1 MVPLIIGGAI
11 AAGSIASNLYN
22 DYKNREA
29 AADAYD
35 DIVGKAK
42 EVSRENDADIANVR
56 NRLQNAYGAGA
67 GKYQQALQDFLDS
80 EVYQNKD
87 FAFVDENGNPITV
100 DKYMDPFQQQRVQA
114 AMTAI
119 NNSAATGGNRF
130 SSDYVN
136 RVAGKQQALANEAWK
151 DAYDRLMRER
161 SVQLQEWQANSQN
174 GWNNYNATQE
184 RAKYAV
190 DTYGRDRDALL
201 QGYNDTTMAQMNNR
215 LGLLNTQA
223 NVAAGRANAMQ
234 NSNNGLAN
242 ALGPVAQFAGAYFG
256 AGS

>member
-22 DYKNREA
+22 SYENRKA
-29 AADAYD
+29 AEDAYD
-35 DIVGKAK
+35 DIVDRAE
-42 EVSRENDADIANVR
+42 EVSLANDADIANVR

-80 EVYQNKD
+80 DVYQNKD
-87 FAFVDENGNPITV
+87 FEFTGNIN
-100 DKYMDPFQQQRVQA
+100 DYMDPFQQQRVQA

-161 SVQLQEWQANSQN
+161 SVQLQEWQANAQN
-174 GWNNYNATQE
+174 GWNNYNATQD

-234 NSNNGLAN
+234 NQNAGGALAA

>member
-29 AADAYD
+29 AQDAYD
-35 DIVGKAK
+35 DIVGNAD
-42 EVSRENDADIANVR
+42 EVSRANDAAIAGYR
-56 NRLQNAYGAGA
+56 SQLQDAYGAGA
-67 GKYQQALQDFLDS
+67 GKYQQALQDFLNSD
-80 EVYQNKD
+80 VYQNKD
-87 FAFVDENGNPITV
+87 FEFTGNIN
-100 DKYMDPFQQQRVQA
+100 DYMDPFQQQRVQA

-161 SVQLQEWQANSQN
+161 SVQLQEWQANTQN
-174 GWNNYNATQE
+174 GWNNYNATQD

-201 QGYNDTTMAQMNNR
+201 QGYGDTTMAQMNNR

-223 NVAAGRANAMQ
+223 NVAAGRAGAMQ

-256 AGS
+256 SGS

>member
-1 MVPLIIGGAI
+1 MLPLIIGGAI

-22 DYKNREA
+22 DYKNRQSAGE
-29 AADAYD
+29 AYD
-35 DIVGKAK
+35 DIVDRA
-42 EVSRENDADIANVR
+42 EEASAANDMDIANVR
-56 NRLQNAYGAGA
+56 NRLQAAYGDGA
-67 GKYQQALQDFLDS
+67 GKYQQALQDFLNS

-87 FAFVDENGNPITV
+87 FAFTGNV
-100 DKYMDPFQQQRVQA
+100 SDYMDPFQQQRVQA
-114 AMTAI
+114 AMNAI

-174 GWNNYNATQE
+174 NWNNWNATQD

-223 NVAAGRANAMQ
+223 NVAAGRTAALQ

-242 ALGPVAQFAGAYFG
+242 ALGPVAQFAGSYFG
-256 AGS
+256 SGS